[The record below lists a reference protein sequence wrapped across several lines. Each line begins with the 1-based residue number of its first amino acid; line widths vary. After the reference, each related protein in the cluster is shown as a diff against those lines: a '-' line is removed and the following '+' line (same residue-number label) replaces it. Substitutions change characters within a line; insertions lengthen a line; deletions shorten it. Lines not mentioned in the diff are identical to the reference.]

1 MIHLPL
7 RWIILLYKNPHMFSL
22 FKKREFFSAE
32 DKAQIVEAI
41 RMAEKETSGEIR
53 IYVESKNAYIDAID
67 RASEIF
73 FKLKMQETVHR
84 NAVLLYIAM
93 DHHELALFADEG
105 IYQKAG
111 AAYWDAAVKNMIAGF
126 TKDNISNGIEQC
138 VRQIGETLKEKFPYI
153 PTEDKNEL
161 PDDMVFGK

>member
-1 MIHLPL
+1 
-7 RWIILLYKNPHMFSL
+7 MFSL
-22 FKKREFFSAE
+22 FKKREFFSAA

-53 IYVESKNAYIDAID
+53 IYVESKNAYMDAID
-67 RASEIF
+67 RAAEIF
-73 FKLKMQETVHR
+73 FKLKMQETVER

-105 IYQKAG
+105 IYKKAG
-111 AAYWDAAVKNMIAGF
+111 AEYWNNAVKNMLAQF

-138 VRQIGETLKEKFPYI
+138 IRQIGETLKEKFPYSA
-153 PTEDKNEL
+153 TDDKNEL
-161 PDDMVFGK
+161 PDEIVFGK

>member
-1 MIHLPL
+1 MGIFP
-7 RWIILLYKNPHMFSL
+7 F
-22 FKKREFFSAE
+22 FKKREFFSAA

-41 RMAEKETSGEIR
+41 RLAERETSGEIR
-53 IYVESKNAYIDAID
+53 IYVESKNPFVDPID
-67 RASEIF
+67 RAAEIF
-73 FKLKMQETVHR
+73 FKLKMQETDHR

-111 AAYWDAAVKNMIAGF
+111 ADYWNNAVKNMISQF
-126 TKDNISNGIEQC
+126 TKVNISNGIEQC

-153 PTEDKNEL
+153 PKEDKNEL
-161 PDDMVFGK
+161 PDEIVFGK